1 MEPGEDTK
9 DEVKARNMIA
19 ESLEAIADITMRV
32 DPDGAA
38 KFMSDRCMQ
47 QVADDPLAI
56 VGEAVKRA
64 TADVGYL
71 VGYLPTEI
79 GNKALQLFKV
89 KHPVFGDVI
98 PTALDEALEMG
109 RQIGQRLMDEKLSKA
124 EQKRRAE
131 QLKNLGITLPEVGE
145 EVTADDAQKILDAL
159 RARQEAA
166 LKAEMEKAR
175 ETLELEM
182 EEEKRRAAERDTSFG
197 VW

>member
-1 MEPGEDTK
+1 MESGEDTK

-98 PTALDEALEMG
+98 PSALDEALEMG

-131 QLKNLGITLPEVGE
+131 QMKNLGITLPEVGE
-145 EVTADDAQKILDAL
+145 EVTSDDAQKILDAL

-175 ETLELEM
+175 EVMELEM